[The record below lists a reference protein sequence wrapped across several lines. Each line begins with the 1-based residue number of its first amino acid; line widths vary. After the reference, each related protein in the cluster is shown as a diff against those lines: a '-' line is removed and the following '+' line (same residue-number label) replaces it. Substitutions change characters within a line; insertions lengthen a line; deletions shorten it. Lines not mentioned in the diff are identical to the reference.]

1 MKAKIASLITGAGA
15 AACMALAGCGGGS
28 DNGGMSTSTPA
39 IPMNLDTAQVLA
51 IAKTKASETA
61 EPFQVNGGA
70 VVVTPVGD
78 ETSEPI
84 AVDGP

>member
-1 MKAKIASLITGAGA
+1 MKAKIASLITGASA

-28 DNGGMSTSTPA
+28 DNGNLTSTPA
-39 IPMNLDTAQVLA
+39 APMNLDTAQVLA
-51 IAKTKASETA
+51 IVKTKTSETA

-70 VVVTPVGD
+70 VAVTPAGD
-78 ETSEPI
+78 ETSESV